1 MREGFTVK
9 VWNSK
14 ELPADW
20 FRRQQADQK
29 ATQELENSVK
39 AIINQVKADGDRA
52 LVEFALKFDKA
63 ELDLRG
69 PQS

>member
-39 AIINQVKADGDRA
+39 AIINQVKADGDGA
-52 LVEFALKFDKA
+52 LSGVCA
-63 ELDLRG
+63 EI
-69 PQS
+69 